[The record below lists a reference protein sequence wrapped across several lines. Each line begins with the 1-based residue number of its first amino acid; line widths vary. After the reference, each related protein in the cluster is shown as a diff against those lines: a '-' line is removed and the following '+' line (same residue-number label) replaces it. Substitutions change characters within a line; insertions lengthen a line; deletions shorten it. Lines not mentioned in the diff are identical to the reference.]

1 MSIEIIH
8 DNDYSKAYFDTDLKA
23 GIIEWK
29 NKKLTDEEYKLPLI
43 KLIEYSNGKKFFENY
58 YSDARYQS
66 VVSPSSRKWF
76 EDNMV
81 PAAIRNGLKR
91 GAVVITKNPFKKHY
105 MNMIISS
112 SKRFPIKIKVFDDPE
127 KAKAWLRSFL

>member
-1 MSIEIIH
+1 MSIVVVH
-8 DNDYSKAYFDTDLKA
+8 DNEYSKAYFDTELRS
-23 GIIEWK
+23 GVIEWK
-29 NKKLTDEEYKLPLI
+29 NKKLNDVEYKLPLV
-43 KLIEYSNGKKFFENY
+43 KLIEYSNGKKIFENY
-58 YSDARYQS
+58 YSDARFQS

-81 PAAIRNGLKR
+81 PAAIENGLKR

-112 SKRFPIKIKVFDDPE
+112 SKKFPIKIKVFDDPE
-127 KAKAWLRSFL
+127 KAKDWLKSFL